1 MCSMDSFQE
10 VLEAF
15 ERAWHDRQTSGPSMA
30 SQLKAALDDVE
41 THPDFDQAE
50 YDRLRL
56 KLGLRPEE
64 IHA

>member
-10 VLEAF
+10 MLEAF
-15 ERAWHDRQTSGPSMA
+15 ERAWHDRQTFGPSMA
-30 SQLKAALDDVE
+30 NQLKAALDDVE

-56 KLGLRPEE
+56 KLGLKPEE

>member
-10 VLEAF
+10 MLEAF

-41 THPDFDQAE
+41 THPDFVQAE
-50 YDRLRL
+50 
-56 KLGLRPEE
+56 
-64 IHA
+64 

>member
-56 KLGLRPEE
+56 KHGLKPGE